1 MFCLTLDSNHLN
13 KIKKLK
19 YIPVGLGQQDFSSEW
34 HTDKVG
40 KSISNKNPFY
50 GEYTFHYWIW
60 KNYLNNID
68 SEWVGFCQYRK
79 FWTEKKIE
87 NQNLSFDE
95 LNGKILKEVPDNLWE
110 TCPKC
115 SQMILKRELKA
126 ALYVCKHCDHHF
138 RINAKDRLE
147 SFFGNNFMII
157 ETPKIHSDP
166 LKFKD
171 RKKYVDRL
179 KIAKKNT
186 NLEDS
191 VLVASGTLNKIKV
204 TVAIFDFNFMGGS
217 MGMAAGEAIVSACNY
232 AKKNKLPLIIFSSS
246 GGARM
251 QEGILSLM
259 QMPRTVIA
267 INSFCKTN
275 QPFLSILTDP
285 TTGGV
290 SASFAMLGDLI
301 LAEKNATIGFAGSRV
316 IEETIKE
323 KTFCC
328 GGGGGLLTDDLIEL
342 RMKGAQP
349 RMEALK
355 RVIEEHGVTHMAA
368 ICAICKSQ
376 FSKAFQYYGFELD
389 QIISLHNLVG
399 DALIMNKKE
408 L

>member
-1 MFCLTLDSNHLN
+1 MNWITNFV
-13 KIKKLK
+13 KPKLQS
-19 YIPVGLGQQDFSSEW
+19 I
-34 HTDKVG
+34 VG
-40 KSISNKNPFY
+40 K
-50 GEYTFHYWIW
+50 
-60 KNYLNNID
+60 
-68 SEWVGFCQYRK
+68 
-79 FWTEKKIE
+79 
-87 NQNLSFDE
+87 
-95 LNGKILKEVPDNLWE
+95 KEVPDNLWE

-157 ETPKIHSDP
+157 ETPKIQSDP

-171 RKKYVDRL
+171 SKKYVDRL

-275 QPFLSILTDP
+275 KPFLSILTDP

-290 SASFAMLGDLI
+290 TASWAMLGDILI
-301 LAEKNATIGFAGSRV
+301 AEPKATIGFAGRRV
-316 IEETIKE
+316 IQDTVRETLPDQFQTAEYVKDHGGIDLVVERQYLNSTIGTLLNVLLK
-323 KTFCC
+323 KT
-328 GGGGGLLTDDLIEL
+328 E
-342 RMKGAQP
+342 AQ
-349 RMEALK
+349 AK
-355 RVIEEHGVTHMAA
+355 QDSNVTVDKSLQAA
-368 ICAICKSQ
+368 S
-376 FSKAFQYYGFELD
+376 
-389 QIISLHNLVG
+389 
-399 DALIMNKKE
+399 
-408 L
+408 